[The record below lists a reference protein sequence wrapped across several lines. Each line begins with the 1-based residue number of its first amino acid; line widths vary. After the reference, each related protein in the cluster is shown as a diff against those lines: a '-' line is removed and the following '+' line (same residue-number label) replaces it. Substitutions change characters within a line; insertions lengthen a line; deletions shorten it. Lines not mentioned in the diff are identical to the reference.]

1 MWWRAVPVGPPCV
14 LGSRS
19 SPRGASRVTRAHPAL
34 VGQSGRVRYAPAVL
48 AFVLAIAAF
57 LGGAVL
63 LVVALPDSRTG
74 AGSFL
79 GVALGLAGF
88 IVAAWAVG
96 RIRRI
101 RDLTPEAIISPS
113 HETDSQHS

>member
-1 MWWRAVPVGPPCV
+1 M
-14 LGSRS
+14 
-19 SPRGASRVTRAHPAL
+19 
-34 VGQSGRVRYAPAVL
+34 RYAPAVL

-57 LGGAVL
+57 LGGVVL
-63 LVVALPDSRTG
+63 LVVTLAHNRIA

-79 GVALGLAGF
+79 GTALGLAGF
-88 IVAAWAVG
+88 IGAAWAVG

-101 RDLTPEAIISPS
+101 RDLTPGAIISPS

>member
-1 MWWRAVPVGPPCV
+1 MR
-14 LGSRS
+14 
-19 SPRGASRVTRAHPAL
+19 
-34 VGQSGRVRYAPAVL
+34 QSGRVRYAPTVL

-57 LGGAVL
+57 LGGVVL

-74 AGSFL
+74 PEAFL

-101 RDLTPEAIISPS
+101 RDLTPGAIISPS
-113 HETDSQHS
+113 HETDGQHS